1 MKLDV
6 EFTQEEIEVL
16 AQMAKRFG
24 RTSKSRLKDDN
35 VEILLAENEYEKAK
49 SAMNK
54 ITDKFSKDGL
64 YYEMANRHEVKLSDY
79 TYTQTP

>member
-6 EFTQEEIEVL
+6 EFTQAEIEIL

-24 RTSKSRLKDDN
+24 RTSKARLKNDN
-35 VEILLAENEYEKAK
+35 VEILLAEHEYEKAK

-54 ITDKFSKDGL
+54 IADKFSKDGL
-64 YYEMANRHEVKLSDY
+64 YYEMANRHEAKLSEY
-79 TYTQTP
+79 TRTP